1 MNTHQKGFTL
11 AEITIAVSV
20 IAALIIPSL
29 DFYDKSIA
37 KASLSGV
44 FPAVAEVM
52 NAVQEHYAY
61 HGDLPNPGF
70 SGDGTPLL
78 DGPMIMNPQPGTLT
92 ALGRTTAI
100 SSAVWHLG
108 QQNSTFND
116 ALTLAV
122 GGSQTALEQGGAD
135 WGYVEV
141 KIKDNNTL
149 HQTIRNKTIRF
160 YFIESENRNKIE
172 YMGCNTDLNAG
183 LLDGTQVQQDGT
195 ASVAD
200 VRSIYIPECFV
211 GLGLVDSS
219 AGPADNDDFHNP
231 HP

>member
-1 MNTHQKGFTL
+1 MNTKQKGFTL

-61 HGDLPNPGF
+61 HGDLPELGNG
-70 SGDGTPLL
+70 SGDGVPLL
-78 DGPMIMNPQPGTLT
+78 DGDLNMNPGPGALT
-92 ALGRTTAI
+92 SLGRITAI
-100 SSAVWHLG
+100 ESAKWITG
-108 QQNSTFND
+108 ITQSTFND
-116 ALTLAV
+116 SLTIA
-122 GGSQTALEQGGAD
+122 SATQEPIEAAGAD

-141 KIKDNNTL
+141 RIKDNNTL

-183 LLDGTQVQQDGT
+183 LLDGTQVQPDGSST
-195 ASVAD
+195 VAD

-211 GLGLVDSS
+211 GLGLSADSN
-219 AGPADNDDFHNP
+219 GPADNDDFHNP

>member
-61 HGDLPNPGF
+61 HGDLPNDGG
-70 SGDGTPLL
+70 SGDGVALL
-78 DGPMIMNPQPGTLT
+78 DGALTMQPISA
-92 ALGRTTAI
+92 ALGRITVIESATWNTANP
-100 SSAVWHLG
+100 
-108 QQNSTFND
+108 NSTFND
-116 ALTLAV
+116 ANTQAIGASQLATEV
-122 GGSQTALEQGGAD
+122 GGAD

-141 KIKDNNTL
+141 HLKDNNTI
-149 HQTIRNKTIRF
+149 HQTLRNKTLRF

-172 YMGCNTDLNAG
+172 YMGCNTDLDAG
-183 LLDGTQVQQDGT
+183 MLDGTAEQPDGT
-195 ASVAD
+195 GAVAD

-211 GLGLVDSS
+211 GLGLDATDRKSVV
-219 AGPADNDDFHNP
+219 
-231 HP
+231 